1 MGEPLTQ
8 TLDLKPFTKWTGG
21 KRQLLPQLLK
31 YAPKEFETYYEP
43 FVGGG
48 ALLFEMQP
56 QKAVINDYN
65 QALIETYEVIR
76 DDVEKLITL
85 LKQHQKQNCSEYY
98 YHIRSFDRDERIHDT
113 NKTWRAARILY
124 MLRVNFNGLYR
135 VNSNNQFNTPYGR
148 YKNPKI
154 VDEENLRNV
163 SMYLKHDNIKIMNGD
178 FQDSLKN
185 VKEGDFI
192 YLDPPYI
199 PLSETA
205 NFTSYTAAGFNL
217 SSQERLRDVFKELD
231 QRGAFVM
238 LSNSNSSIVHDLYKE
253 YANTIKKVQATRM
266 INSKATGRG
275 KIEEVLITN
284 Y

>member
-1 MGEPLTQ
+1 MGKPLTQ
-8 TLDLKPFTKWTGG
+8 TLELKPFTKWTGG
-21 KRQLLPQLLK
+21 KRQLLPQLLE
-31 YAPKEFETYYEP
+31 YVPKEFETYYEP

-98 YHIRSFDRDERIHDT
+98 YHIRSFDRDGRIHDT

-163 SMYLKHDNIKIMNGD
+163 SMYLKHDNVKIMNGD
-178 FQDSLKN
+178 FQDSLRN

-192 YLDPPYI
+192 YLDPPYV

-205 NFTSYTAAGFNL
+205 NFTSYTASGFNL

-231 QRGAFVM
+231 RRGAFVM

-253 YANTIKKVQATRM
+253 YSHTIKKVQATRM
-266 INSKATGRG
+266 INSKATERG